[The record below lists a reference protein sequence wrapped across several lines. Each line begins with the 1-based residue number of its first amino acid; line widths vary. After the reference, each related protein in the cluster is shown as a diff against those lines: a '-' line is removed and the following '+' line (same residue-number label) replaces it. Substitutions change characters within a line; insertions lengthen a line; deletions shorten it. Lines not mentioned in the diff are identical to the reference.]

1 MSPPLRMSPHWML
14 SYIINSQ
21 HVPLMAAFQ
30 IQIGKKQVAASPS
43 LSLCAAS
50 GRAKD
55 ATTGRICQESR
66 EPLVKHGPHL
76 RFHYFMDLGE
86 MTKHTQIVFNRV
98 HCFNPASRDNLLAG
112 TGPGRS
118 LTSKKHKPDA
128 LRRGRRATS
137 SFSTFSF
144 ARKSVSPI
152 EDWSGVSHAQLFT
165 KHILLLKGMCLIF
178 SV

>member
-1 MSPPLRMSPHWML
+1 ML
-14 SYIINSQ
+14 SYLINSQ
-21 HVPLMAAFQ
+21 HIPFMAAST
-30 IQIGKKQVAASPS
+30 IRKTPVAASPS

-66 EPLVKHGPHL
+66 EPLVKHGPHEKF
-76 RFHYFMDLGE
+76 RFHYVMDLRE

-112 TGPGRS
+112 TDPGRS
-118 LTSKKHKPDA
+118 LTNKKHKPDA

-165 KHILLLKGMCLIF
+165 KHILL
-178 SV
+178 